1 MFVDNNGV
9 LRKPVAYLADF
20 EMFLPEFPETVKNWH
35 HICDKYGLVGYFPGE
50 AVSKEKDYSNNTQEM
65 CKDICDTDIY
75 GVVHC
80 DFLIAQL
87 DNWRGNQPDSGTA
100 FELGLAIALNKPVY
114 GFYSGEKEMISR
126 DSIAHNLIDNE
137 TYDENG
143 YGIENQKYPL
153 DNLFRLVKLAD
164 SFEGACKLAR
174 EDFDKNLEENGYK
187 KYKLIY

>member
-1 MFVDNNGV
+1 MFVDNNGI

-20 EMFLPEFPETVKNWH
+20 EMFLPDFPQTIKYWH
-35 HICDKYGLVGYFPGE
+35 NLCDKYGLVGYFPGE
-50 AVSKEKDYSNNTQEM
+50 GVAKVKDYSANQSEM
-65 CKDICDTDIY
+65 WKDICDNDIY

-114 GFYSGEKEMISR
+114 GFYTGEKEMILRS
-126 DSIAHNLIDNE
+126 SISHFQLADEL
-137 TYDENG
+137 YDEKG

-153 DNLFRLVKLAD
+153 DNLFRLVKIAD
-164 SFEGACKLAR
+164 SFEGACQLAR
-174 EDFDKNLEENGYK
+174 ADFDQNLTENGYH